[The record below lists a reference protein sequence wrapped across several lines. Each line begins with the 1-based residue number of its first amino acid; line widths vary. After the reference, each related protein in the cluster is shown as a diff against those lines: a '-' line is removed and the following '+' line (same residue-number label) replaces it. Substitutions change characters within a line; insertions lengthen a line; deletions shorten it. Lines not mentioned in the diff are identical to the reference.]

1 MPEMPEIETI
11 RRSLEPHIQGRKITS
26 VEVLL
31 PRQIK
36 WPEPEGFVAR
46 ILQTTIAGLDRRGKY
61 LLLQLDNQVSLIFHL
76 RMTGQLVYVP
86 SMGQDNSH
94 HNRLIIHLDDGS
106 KLILVIP
113 EPLALY
119 MLCIRMS
126 CGGYR
131 AWQSWGRSLC
141 PQSLRWHICQRLL
154 RGAKPK

>member
-36 WPEPEGFVAR
+36 WPEPESFVAR

-106 KLILVIP
+106 KLIF
-113 EPLALY
+113 
-119 MLCIRMS
+119 S
-126 CGGYR
+126 DTSGFR

-141 PQSLRWHICQRLL
+141 PQSLRWHICQRLP
-154 RGAKPK
+154 RGVKPK

>member
-36 WPEPEGFVAR
+36 WPEPESFVAR

-106 KLILVIP
+106 KLIFSDTRTFGTI
-113 EPLALY
+113 
-119 MLCIRMS
+119 
-126 CGGYR
+126 
-131 AWQSWGRSLC
+131 SL
-141 PQSLRWHICQRLL
+141 
-154 RGAKPK
+154 